1 MWKKVIMLWGHMK
14 ISSKMLNAV
23 AAVFLHAAKHNKT
36 INNVRFAHWEK
47 ASLIAPLFPLL

>member
-1 MWKKVIMLWGHMK
+1 MLWGHMK
-14 ISSKMLNAV
+14 ISSKMLNAG